1 MIKLLDILL
10 EIVRESK
17 PIKIDNLSYYG
28 IEEVYYNFE
37 KLPKDLSIEDVKQ
50 KPIFLGSIEISR
62 NRKYNT
68 EPISIRVELG
78 YIDNKNTSA
87 NYVASRRTITLN
99 FQSNKIKTKK
109 GFMNALYHEII
120 HATDPKISNYDV
132 LKKTRDVVKS
142 KEKKDASDSY
152 IKYLKRPE
160 EFDAFSSSYVNQLED
175 TLKKLPEDSK
185 NKLKSSIKVFI
196 NLLLSTQKKYP
207 NANLED
213 KDFHAIKSSLIR
225 DLARSKDEDLYVIDK
240 LAFDR
245 DDDMTVSFIYN
256 IIYYL
261 NKPSLFKKYV
271 QRLARLL

>member
-1 MIKLLDILL
+1 MTKLFDILL
-10 EIVRESK
+10 EVVRESK
-17 PIKIDNLSYYG
+17 PIKIDDLSYYG

-50 KPIFLGSIEISR
+50 KPIFLGSIEISK
-62 NRKYNT
+62 NHKYNT
-68 EPISIRVELG
+68 KPISIRVELG
-78 YIDNKNTSA
+78 YLDDESEFG
-87 NYVASRRTITLN
+87 NYVHSRRTITLN
-99 FQSNKIKTKK
+99 FRSNKIKTKK
-109 GFMNALYHEII
+109 GFMNTLYHEII
-120 HATDPKISNYDV
+120 HATDPKISNDDV
-132 LKKTRDVVKS
+132 FKKIRDIKS

-185 NKLKSSIKVFI
+185 NKLKSSIKFFI

-213 KDFHAIKSSLIR
+213 KDFDSIKSSLIR

-240 LAFDR
+240 LAFDK
-245 DDDMTVSFIYN
+245 DDGMTVSFIYN